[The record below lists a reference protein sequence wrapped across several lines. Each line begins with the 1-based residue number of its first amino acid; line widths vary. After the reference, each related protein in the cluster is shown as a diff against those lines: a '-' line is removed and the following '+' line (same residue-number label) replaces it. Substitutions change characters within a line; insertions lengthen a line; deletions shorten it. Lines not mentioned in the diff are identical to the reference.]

1 MECAKIINVSLYIKD
16 SIGTILL
23 IIFCGGHRT
32 YVFIACEQ
40 QTHFR
45 SSLLSLRKIAIF
57 RRERRDDRKCVCC
70 SQANGFRV
78 RAGLCSTRCY
88 KHLHSETVTS
98 STRPISSPGL
108 LPELSFCKGK
118 PWGRDCNKPNGCDIF
133 YFNENSNFSKY
144 IFGKNSN
151 IFHARLKNVI

>member
-23 IIFCGGHRT
+23 IIFCGGRRT
-32 YVFIACEQ
+32 YV
-40 QTHFR
+40 
-45 SSLLSLRKIAIF
+45 
-57 RRERRDDRKCVCC
+57 
-70 SQANGFRV
+70 FRV